1 MKKCQVTICGR
12 PESDCDCF
20 SSSCVMKTLTILFHG
35 VKRPVIMKYY
45 YRGQLS
51 KRLPSVILCSL
62 PMSNR
67 AAWQSY
73 VWSICVIACLCLLIC
88 LSLNSLNRCCIFYQ
102 CFTRVCLVECSN
114 ILPNKVLCC
123 WTEGT

>member
-20 SSSCVMKTLTILFHG
+20 SSSCVMKTLTILFNG

-62 PMSNR
+62 PKEE
-67 AAWQSY
+67 QS
-73 VWSICVIACLCLLIC
+73 SMAELCLVHLCDC
-88 LSLNSLNRCCIFYQ
+88 LSMSAYLFVPEL
-102 CFTRVCLVECSN
+102 LE
-114 ILPNKVLCC
+114 
-123 WTEGT
+123 